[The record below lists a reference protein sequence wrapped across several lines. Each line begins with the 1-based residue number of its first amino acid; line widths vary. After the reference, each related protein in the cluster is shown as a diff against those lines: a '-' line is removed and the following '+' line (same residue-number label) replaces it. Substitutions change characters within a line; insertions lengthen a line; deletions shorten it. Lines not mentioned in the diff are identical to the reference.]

1 MATYAAAALTM
12 RKKLVITGLKKS
24 GALSPETAKTLE
36 EAGVINPKSFAE
48 FTESL
53 VQKGII
59 QKTKEGKYW
68 LQTASK

>member
-12 RKKLVITGLKKS
+12 RKKLIISGLKNS
-24 GALSPETAKTLE
+24 GATTPETAKTLK
-36 EAGVINPKSFAE
+36 EAGVINSDSFTQ

-68 LQTASK
+68 LQATE